1 MDADA
6 FVEILADGGPDSF
19 GELIHDCRVVH
30 SPIVLPPRLTLRHK
44 LDAKELRG
52 EPLVEPVEV
61 EEEDERREDCI

>member
-6 FVEILADGGPDSF
+6 FVEIFADGGPDSF
-19 GELIHDCRVVH
+19 GELVHDCRVVH
-30 SPIVLPPRLTLRHK
+30 SSIVLPRWLTLRHK

-61 EEEDERREDCI
+61 EEED